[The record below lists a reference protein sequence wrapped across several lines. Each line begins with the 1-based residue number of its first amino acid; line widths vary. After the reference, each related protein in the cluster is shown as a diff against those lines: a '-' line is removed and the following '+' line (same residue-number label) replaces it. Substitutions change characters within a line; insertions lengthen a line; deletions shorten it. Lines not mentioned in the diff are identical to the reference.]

1 MQATNNWSFHSIAGA
16 YVLGLVPHGYY
27 VLKLA
32 SIRQISNVMPRDHF
46 SSLKGNIPADTWN
59 KLCRAHSAHL
69 NALESLPLFAAAMI
83 AGNAAKLPASDLNL
97 IAAEYIGAR
106 MIYTA
111 LYMGVRSEG
120 LSYLRTGVWAWSIG
134 LPLYGLIQAG
144 RALAGGEG
152 DIL

>member
-1 MQATNNWSFHSIAGA
+1 MQSTNNWSFHSIAGA
-16 YVLGLVPHGYY
+16 YMLGLVPHGYY

-32 SIRQISNVMPRDHF
+32 SIGQISNVLPRDHF
-46 SSLKGNIPADTWN
+46 SSLKGRLPAETWN

-69 NALESLPLFAAAMI
+69 NALEGLPLFAAAMV
-83 AGNAAKLPASDLNL
+83 AGNVAKLPASDLNV

-106 MIYTA
+106 IIYTA

-134 LPLYGLIQAG
+134 LPLYVLIKAG
-144 RALAGGEG
+144 RALAAAE
-152 DIL
+152 

>member
-1 MQATNNWSFHSIAGA
+1 M
-16 YVLGLVPHGYY
+16 LGLAPHGYY

-32 SIRQISNVMPRDHF
+32 SMKQISNVLPRDHF
-46 SSLKGNIPADTWN
+46 SSLKGRIPAETWG
-59 KLCRAHSAHL
+59 KLFRAHSAHL

-111 LYMGVRSEG
+111 LYMSVKSEG
-120 LSYLRTGVWAWSIG
+120 LSYLRSGVWAWSIG
-134 LPLYGLIQAG
+134 LPLYCLIKAG

-152 DIL
+152 DIP